1 MENRTDNDLLYLCL
15 KFAKT
20 EDRAKSVMNGK
31 LYGNDPEY
39 FRNRE
44 KETGERGQGDANEL
58 VLVQEGFNLAFISDG
73 KPFFKSQNATAKIR
87 YREDDTKTMVSF
99 IGLSLNDLE
108 FHGYE
113 NGQEVYKLPFTDED
127 YEYFSSTFG
136 AHCVVIHG
144 PSLQDMLKKYEE
156 TTGIK
161 VTFGKVKY
169 YPKNSMERAERFAS
183 LTDDR
188 FFLKDSEFAAQREY
202 RAFFDMNLPENHI
215 VNIGSLRHCS
225 TYLEIKDLKKYKY
238 ASDSLTKM
246 HNMDKH

>member
-15 KFAKT
+15 KFVKT

-31 LYGNDPEY
+31 LYGNTPEY

-58 VLVQEGFNLAFISDG
+58 VLVQEVFNLALMNDG
-73 KPFFKSQNATAKIR
+73 KPFFESPNATVKIR

-108 FHGYE
+108 FDGYE
-113 NGQEVYKLPFTDED
+113 DGQEVYKLPFTDED
-127 YEYFSSTFG
+127 CAYFSSTFG

-144 PSLQDMLKKYEE
+144 PSLQDMLKKYEGS
-156 TTGIK
+156 TGIK
-161 VTFGKVKY
+161 VTLGKVQY
-169 YPKNSMERAERFAS
+169 YPKNSVERAARFAS
-183 LTDDR
+183 PTDDR

-202 RAFFDMNLPENHI
+202 RAYFDMNLPENHI
-215 VNIGSLRHCS
+215 VNIGSLEHCS
-225 TYLEIKDLKKYKY
+225 NHLEARD
-238 ASDSLTKM
+238 LTKLRAYFG
-246 HNMDKH
+246 